1 MSYLACSIVLL
12 VCCILFYSTDKS
24 IHSNLF
30 CPLLFHPISSLSFHV
45 IPPLPLHSLSCT
57 VLLSFVLTVRT
68 FTTLHPGL
76 YGLSIEQNAANP
88 TEIPVD
94 PASVYEEDDVFLT
107 ALRNAD
113 LTMYSYG
120 APRTGSPAFTKVL
133 YIFSFYVLLDY
144 FRLFRYCFIF
154 IFCWHFCFR
163 FLFHIILI
171 D

>member
-1 MSYLACSIVLL
+1 MSYIACPRELFVCCVLL
-12 VCCILFYSTDKS
+12 YPLSNS
-24 IHSNLF
+24 IYCTLI
-30 CPLLFHPISSLSFHV
+30 CPIPFHPISSPSFHV
-45 IPPLPLHSLSCT
+45 IPPLPLQSLSCT

-68 FTTLHPGL
+68 FNSLPSGL
-76 YGLSIEQNAANP
+76 YGLSMEQNAANP

-133 YIFSFYVLLDY
+133 YFSDFM
-144 FRLFRYCFIF
+144 CF
-154 IFCWHFCFR
+154 
-163 FLFHIILI
+163 
-171 D
+171 

>member
-1 MSYLACSIVLL
+1 MSYLACPIVSF
-12 VCCILFYSTDKS
+12 VCCIMSDTSSNLIYST
-24 IHSNLF
+24 LF
-30 CPLLFHPISSLSFHV
+30 CPLPLHPISSLLFSSLHSLLLHPLSY
-45 IPPLPLHSLSCT
+45 PPLSSYPLYSPLIASTHYSHTSPTLYPLSCT
-57 VLLSFVLTVRT
+57 VILSLVRT
-68 FTTLHPGL
+68 FTTLHSGL

-133 YIFSFYVLLDY
+133 YIFRFYVL
-144 FRLFRYCFIF
+144 
-154 IFCWHFCFR
+154 
-163 FLFHIILI
+163 II
-171 D
+171 